1 MSAPLL
7 AALTLVPFYFAT
19 LATDAMPARLRW
31 LPLGLLCALS
41 FAAMFELTRFDHGHA
56 EVLFLVGTLGAPIG
70 AILGGAA
77 WGTRRFYG
85 WPDLGPHPSRLG
97 LWCAVLLLGVLAGT
111 RQKADDV
118 AVSQARG
125 DDLARRVLAW
135 REAHPGATPASLE
148 AAVPDAPRTRMG
160 WIAPP
165 PYALH
170 VDAAGALALE
180 LPVSST
186 VVLRRPIASGEWAR
200 ARVGAEPPR

>member
-19 LATDAMPARLRW
+19 MATDALPVRLRW
-31 LPLGLLCALS
+31 LPLGGLCALS
-41 FAAMFELTRFDHGHA
+41 FAATFELTRFDHGHEEA
-56 EVLFLVGTLGAPIG
+56 LFLVGALGAPIG

-97 LWCAVLLLGVLAGT
+97 LWCAAILLGVLAGT

-125 DDLARRVLAW
+125 DEIARKVLAW
-135 REAHPGATPASLE
+135 REAHGGAVPPSLE

-160 WIAPP
+160 WLAPP
-165 PYALH
+165 AYTLH
-170 VDAAGALALE
+170 AEPGGALVLE
-180 LPVSST
+180 FPVSST
-186 VVLRRPIASGEWAR
+186 FSRRRLLASEEWTRGYA
-200 ARVGAEPPR
+200 GAAHRR